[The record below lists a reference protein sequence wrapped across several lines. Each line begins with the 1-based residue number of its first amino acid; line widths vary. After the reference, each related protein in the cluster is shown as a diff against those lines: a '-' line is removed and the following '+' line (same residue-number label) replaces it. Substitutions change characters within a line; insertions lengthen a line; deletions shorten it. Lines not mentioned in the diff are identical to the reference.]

1 MTEKAILLK
10 LSPDSILVK
19 KTVETKRVIEIALK
33 APQAATNQ
41 VRTPVNL
48 ALVIDRSGSMSGE
61 KLEYVKQAA
70 LHVVDLLNESD
81 HLAVVIYDDEVD
93 VLFPSVLAT
102 ASNRSEIKAAIRL
115 VHSGGSTNLG
125 SGWMRGCQLI
135 TDTMKPGET
144 NRCLLLTDGLANVG
158 IVDDEELSTHAREI
172 SRRGVSTSCF
182 GVGEGFNEHLLEAM
196 ANLGGGKFYYIGR
209 PQEIPAIFTR
219 ELGELTAMVAHNVTI
234 TTHLPQAVTATLPGG
249 WKTEQIGSKL
259 IIHAGDMYSGQE
271 SEFYLRLHIPAQTSQ
286 TRLDLR
292 VEVSA
297 YGADAPVPAIEE
309 LTFVY
314 EENAV
319 VDMAPLNDAMLQR
332 YSVVDV
338 AEAANEALKME
349 RMGQRREARDL
360 LSGKIQEN
368 LMNMPASSQRIY
380 TGMSERMSR
389 GMDEADRKA
398 SHQQEYRDKKRF
410 NK

>member
-1 MTEKAILLK
+1 MTENAISLK

-41 VRTPVNL
+41 ARTPVNL

-93 VLFPSVLAT
+93 VLLPSVLAT
-102 ASNRSEIKAAIRL
+102 ASNRSEIKTSIRM

-125 SGWMRGCQLI
+125 GGWMRGCQLI

-196 ANLGGGKFYYIGR
+196 ANLGGGKFYYIASPG
-209 PQEIPAIFTR
+209 EIQAIFAQ
-219 ELGELTAMVAHNVTI
+219 ELSELTSVVAHSVTI
-234 TTHLPQAVTATLPGG
+234 TTHLPQGVTATLPDG
-249 WKTEQIGSKL
+249 WKTEQIGCKL
-259 IIHAGDMYSGQE
+259 TIHAGDMYSGQE
-271 SEFYLRLHIPAQTSQ
+271 TEFYLRLHIPAQSNQ
-286 TRLDLR
+286 GRINLQL
-292 VEVSA
+292 EVA
-297 YGADAPVPAIEE
+297 AWGKDAPAPASEE

-319 VDMAPLNDAMLQR
+319 VDTAPLNDAMLQR

-338 AEAANEALKME
+338 AETANDALKLE
-349 RMGQRREARDL
+349 RQGRRREARDL
-360 LSGKIQEN
+360 LHQKVQEN
-368 LMNMPASSQRIY
+368 RAFMPTFSADLYRD
-380 TGMSERMSR
+380 MSERMSS